1 MCFRKQFILA
11 KEELSVDEKPMV
23 DEQQQNSQ
31 GGQIKDL
38 ILRAIQEPEFKALLV
53 QDPDRA
59 MEGYEL
65 TETQKMLVK
74 TLRPEDLEKLTP
86 ENLEEYFSA
95 DSAVYTPDLEAELQ
109 PDKAEEDDI

>member
-1 MCFRKQFILA
+1 M
-11 KEELSVDEKPMV
+11 EEKPV
-23 DEQQQNSQ
+23 NDQQQGAQSS
-31 GGQIKDL
+31 QIKDL
-38 ILRAIQEPEFKALLV
+38 ILRAIQEPAFKAMLV

-59 MEGYEL
+59 MAGYEL

-95 DSAVYTPDLEAELQ
+95 DSAVYTPDLEAELA
-109 PDKAEEDDI
+109 PEKAEEDDI